1 MGRGER
7 LRDYNFEVAHVI
19 GEKGGE
25 ILGAEKEK
33 VRRVFWDRFEDV
45 RFCTP
50 SRPARWKVL
59 KLLYYSR
66 RRERTG
72 ARFLHFAEAD
82 FATNAKVP
90 CANKSGLETV
100 RRFATSGK
108 MLGRKSASHS
118 ETKPGPIFCRQPSP
132 YRGGQSSSPTSVFG
146 WKSRKNE
153 LRRPA
158 ELRSPLL
165 LTMQPTNFI
174 PRSTP

>member
-19 GEKGGE
+19 GEKGGDFRSGKGE
-25 ILGAEKEK
+25 STKSFLGSK
-33 VRRVFWDRFEDV
+33 VRGCAVLHALE
-45 RFCTP
+45 
-50 SRPARWKVL
+50 PARWKVL

-118 ETKPGPIFCRQPSP
+118 ETKPGPICCRQPSP